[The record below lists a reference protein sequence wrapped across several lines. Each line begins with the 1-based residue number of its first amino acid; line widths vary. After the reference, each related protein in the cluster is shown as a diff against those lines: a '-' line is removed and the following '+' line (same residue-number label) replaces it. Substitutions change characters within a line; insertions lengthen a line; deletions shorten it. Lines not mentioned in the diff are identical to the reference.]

1 MTTETHSLEGL
12 QGQITYGLGKDGV
25 LLYWH
30 HGLNSFNYLTSN
42 DQDTYHQELKLI
54 RKQFRG
60 GSITSV
66 KGGTSITVG
75 SNELYTM
82 EVTMANTMC
91 YANMLLQERGL
102 FDDAD
107 NTQYLFTSQKSRDN
121 AITYITKK

>member
-1 MTTETHSLEGL
+1 M
-12 QGQITYGLGKDGV
+12 
-25 LLYWH
+25 
-30 HGLNSFNYLTSN
+30 
-42 DQDTYHQELKLI
+42 
-54 RKQFRG
+54 
-60 GSITSV
+60 

-82 EVTMANTMC
+82 EVTMANMMC

-107 NTQYLFTSQKSRDN
+107 NTPYLFTSQKSRDN